1 MSEQRNDN
9 NNEEQAV
16 KRIEALLFAAP
27 GLTSVD
33 QLAQATKMK
42 KREVEA
48 ALVALRTHYS
58 ELHGIRLQEVNG
70 QYQLVTAP
78 EYATDIE
85 AFLGLEVTSRLTQAA
100 LEALAI
106 VAYKQPTTR
115 PEIDSIRGVNSD
127 GVVRSLLS
135 KGLIEELGR
144 SEAAGRPIL
153 YGITP
158 EFLQH
163 FGLEGLDQLPEIDF
177 EALFSSP
184 QEAEADER
192 RLLKD

>member
-27 GLTSVD
+27 GLTSVE
-33 QLAQATKMK
+33 QLTQATKMK

-85 AFLGLEVTSRLTQAA
+85 AFLGLEITSRLTQAA

-144 SEAAGRPIL
+144 SEAPGRPIL

>member
-1 MSEQRNDN
+1 MTELLNDTKN
-9 NNEEQAV
+9 QQEVV

-27 GLTSVD
+27 GLTSVE
-33 QLAQATKMK
+33 QLAQTTKLK
-42 KREVEA
+42 KKEIET
-48 ALVALRTHYS
+48 ALVTLRAHYTD
-58 ELHGIRLQEVNG
+58 LHGIRLQEVNA
-70 QYQLVTAP
+70 QFQLVTAP

-106 VAYKQPTTR
+106 IAYKQPTTR

-127 GVVRSLLS
+127 GVVKSLLS

-144 SEAAGRPIL
+144 SEAPGRPIL
-153 YGITP
+153 YGVTP
-158 EFLQH
+158 DFLQH

-177 EALFSSP
+177 EAMFSTP
-184 QEAEADER
+184 TEAEADER
-192 RLLKD
+192 KLLKD